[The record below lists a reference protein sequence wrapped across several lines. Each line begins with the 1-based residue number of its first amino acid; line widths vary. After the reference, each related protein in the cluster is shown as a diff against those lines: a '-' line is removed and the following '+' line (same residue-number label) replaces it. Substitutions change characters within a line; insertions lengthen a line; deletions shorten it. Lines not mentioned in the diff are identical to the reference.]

1 MRDILQGLVE
11 RGEIALWEPNLPG
24 DSCLRTLFITREVND
39 GFDSKTW
46 IDPQDA
52 DRYAKLEADFDRFI
66 SGDTISIGW
75 NPFDKDPGAFMA
87 RVDPTDYGIWT
98 IRSVAPK
105 PGLRVLGAFCEID
118 VFIAMQVYARKDLGG
133 PKDRRWAA
141 ARENAIAR
149 WNDLFAP
156 RKPLVGGDV
165 HDHFSEK
172 IEIV

>member
-1 MRDILQGLVE
+1 MRDILQELVE

-39 GFDSKTW
+39 GFDADSW
-46 IDPQDA
+46 ADPA
-52 DRYAKLEADFDRFI
+52 DGIRYAQLDADFDRFV
-66 SGDTISIGW
+66 SGETIPIGW
-75 NPFDKDPGAFMA
+75 HPYDKGASAFMA
-87 RVDPTDYGIWT
+87 RVDPPNYGIWA

-105 PGLRVLGAFCEID
+105 PGLRVLGAFCEQD
-118 VFIAMQVYARKDLGG
+118 VFIALQVYARKDLGG

-141 ARENAIAR
+141 ARENAISR
-149 WNDLFAP
+149 WNTMFAP
-156 RKPLVGGDV
+156 HRPLVGESA